1 MDKTIIVNI
10 ARQTLQDAFNCKQTI
25 DTLKLKEDY
34 PFLKEDGASFVTLT
48 QKGKLRG
55 CIGSLVAHS
64 PLLEDIMS
72 NAYNAAFKDPR
83 FPKLTQEEL
92 PLTDIEVS
100 ILSVPQKIEYEDFLD
115 LQTKITPMKDGIIL
129 QLGSNQATFLPQV
142 WEELPEFESF
152 FTHLFA
158 KANLSLESFK
168 YHPTIYKYQVEK
180 FR

>member
-1 MDKTIIVNI
+1 MDKTIILNI
-10 ARQTLQDAFNCKQTI
+10 ARQTLQDAFNYKQTI
-25 DTLKLKEDY
+25 DTLKLKKDY

-55 CIGSLVAHS
+55 CIGSLIAHS

-142 WEELPEFESF
+142 WEELPKFESF
-152 FTHLFA
+152 FSHLLT
-158 KANLSLESFK
+158 KANLPLDSFK
-168 YHPTIYKYQVEK
+168 YHPAIYKYQVEK